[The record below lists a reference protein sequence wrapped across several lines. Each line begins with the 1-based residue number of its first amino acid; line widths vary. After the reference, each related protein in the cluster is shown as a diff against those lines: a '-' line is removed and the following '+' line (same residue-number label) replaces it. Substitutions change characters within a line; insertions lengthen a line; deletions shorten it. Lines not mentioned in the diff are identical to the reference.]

1 MEQLGVK
8 PKTKLEGLREFQ
20 NRGWVLLDATYEP
33 VNAHGNRSR
42 DLVIDG
48 DYPKLC
54 GDLKRVLGDRWS
66 EVPLILLKA
75 NVCKLLEPK
84 LNKDGFKVLNKGRS
98 VYFPGSG
105 RSAILI
111 GSSAKSCVETA
122 DAESFFP
129 VAHRRDDDL
138 DRRASQRFAP

>member
-1 MEQLGVK
+1 
-8 PKTKLEGLREFQ
+8 
-20 NRGWVLLDATYEP
+20 
-33 VNAHGNRSR
+33 
-42 DLVIDG
+42 VIDG

-105 RSAILI
+105 RQ
-111 GSSAKSCVETA
+111 
-122 DAESFFP
+122 
-129 VAHRRDDDL
+129 RDF
-138 DRRASQRFAP
+138 DRQFREIVRGDR